1 MGRSGRAPTVA
12 HSAWADHDLTVESDV
27 FGALRVRPTTESD
40 AEEIAAWRYD
50 VPWSVYDVTAADL
63 RSELADYRTVVAAAR
78 GEVVGFYCTGPAAR
92 VAGLSVEDQTI
103 DLGVGLRPDL
113 VGRGMGQQFARA
125 VLDDLRQNRGARRV
139 RVVVQSW
146 NERSARLALS
156 MGLVVVGSHQ
166 CVQAGKPVDYTVLV
180 APIDALRA

>member
-1 MGRSGRAPTVA
+1 MVTPTVA

-40 AEEIAAWRYD
+40 AEEIAAWSYD
-50 VPWSVYDVTAADL
+50 GPWAVYDVTAADL
-63 RSELADYRTVVAAAR
+63 RSELTDYQTVVSAER
-78 GEVVGFYCTGPAAR
+78 GDVVGFYCTGPAAR
-92 VAGLSVEDQTI
+92 VAGLAAEDGTI

-113 VGRGMGQQFARA
+113 VGRGMGQQFALA
-125 VLDDLRQNRGARRV
+125 ILDDIRRHHRAGRV

-146 NERSARLALS
+146 NARSVRLAQS

-166 CVQAGKPVDYTVLV
+166 CEKAGATVDYTVLTT
-180 APIDALRA
+180 PLDALRA